1 MIKNW
6 KIIRNIR
13 REIKRKVMRNLKII
27 LISIFQ
33 LFKNYVVE
41 RNIIYKYK
49 NEDVKMK
56 D

>member
-1 MIKNW
+1 MK
-6 KIIRNIR
+6 
-13 REIKRKVMRNLKII
+13 NLKKI

-56 D
+56 DQRKRGGRVQQNPNYL